1 MAEAFLSEL
10 APEHE
15 AFSAG
20 THVMSEN
27 EGYPISKITEKVTQ
41 CMEEVGHSIAEKPMN
56 LLTPEMV
63 ERADRIVAITPR
75 GTLPEFVKDSP
86 KLEVWD
92 ILDAGGTDLDFHR
105 KVRDRVKE
113 EVGHLASSL

>member
-15 AFSAG
+15 GFSAG
-20 THVMSEN
+20 TNVMPEN
-27 EGYPISKITEKVTQ
+27 EGRPISKITEKVTQ
-41 CMEEVGHSIAEKPMN
+41 CMEEVGHSLADKPMN

-63 ERADRIVAITPR
+63 GEAHRIVAITPKE
-75 GTLPEFVKDSP
+75 TLPEFLKDSP

-92 ILDAGGTDLDFHR
+92 IPDAGGTDLDFHR
-105 KVRDRVKE
+105 NVRDMVKE
-113 EVGHLASSL
+113 KVERLAASL

>member
-63 ERADRIVAITPR
+63 ENLCFTPEILTEVTAAPEIAVR
-75 GTLPEFVKDSP
+75 STL
-86 KLEVWD
+86 
-92 ILDAGGTDLDFHR
+92 R
-105 KVRDRVKE
+105 KAFPSV
-113 EVGHLASSL
+113 